1 MPILGLLKAWVAIT
15 VVLTIVR
22 LGLGFMAIEPNVQM
36 QMEIQKATQKLVK
49 ERGGGMAVPTQTA
62 EEMRSQSKMML
73 PLFGLLPLI
82 YPVIVGF
89 LITSRTRLEDAE
101 AWED

>member
-1 MPILGLLKAWVAIT
+1 
-15 VVLTIVR
+15 
-22 LGLGFMAIEPNVQM
+22 M
-36 QMEIQKATQKLVK
+36 QMEIQDATAKLVK
-49 ERGGGMAVPTQTA
+49 ERGGNAANMPQKTA
-62 EEMRSQSKMML
+62 DEMRSQSKIML
-73 PLFGLLPLI
+73 PIVGLLPII

>member
-1 MPILGLLKAWVAIT
+1 
-15 VVLTIVR
+15 
-22 LGLGFMAIEPNVQM
+22 
-36 QMEIQKATQKLVK
+36 
-49 ERGGGMAVPTQTA
+49 
-62 EEMRSQSKMML
+62 MRSQSKIML
-73 PLFGLLPLI
+73 PIVGLLPII